1 MLDCAKG
8 MNYIAKKGYVHRDLA
23 ARNVLLFLP
32 ENYIQTQDLEI
43 LENLNVPI
51 GSVRNLKKMV
61 RWEKKKFEPE
71 KAKINDFGMTRK
83 MESHELLLHSEN
95 ISTSP
100 V

>member
-1 MLDCAKG
+1 

-51 GSVRNLKKMV
+51 GSVRNWKNGPM
-61 RWEKKKFEPE
+61 REKK
-71 KAKINDFGMTRK
+71 IRT
-83 MESHELLLHSEN
+83 
-95 ISTSP
+95 
-100 V
+100 

>member
-1 MLDCAKG
+1 

-51 GSVRNLKKMV
+51 GSVRNSKK
-61 RWEKKKFEPE
+61 WSDGGKISNPKKQKSM
-71 KAKINDFGMTRK
+71 I
-83 MESHELLLHSEN
+83 SE
-95 ISTSP
+95 
-100 V
+100 

>member
-1 MLDCAKG
+1 

-51 GSVRNLKKMV
+51 GSVRNWKKMV
-61 RWEKKKFEPE
+61 RWEKKNSNPK
-71 KAKINDFGMTRK
+71 KQKSMI
-83 MESHELLLHSEN
+83 SE
-95 ISTSP
+95 
-100 V
+100 

>member
-1 MLDCAKG
+1 

-51 GSVRNLKKMV
+51 GSVRNWKMV
-61 RWEKKKFEPE
+61 RCEKNFEPE

-100 V
+100 D

>member
-1 MLDCAKG
+1 

-51 GSVRNLKKMV
+51 GSVRNWKKWSDG
-61 RWEKKKFEPE
+61 RKKFEPE

-100 V
+100 D